1 MIETGSDIQVY
12 DVDDNPIA
20 LLGYGD
26 GDVTPAA
33 QWLKELMT
41 KNEIHLFFNYTELL
55 ESYFNRGCYIN
66 TSYKEGRFWLRSAP
80 KKPSYN
86 TSTGGLQYELIFEA
100 FEMLWQDCPMF
111 YSYQNASEVEWKLT
125 GTPSQFLQIGIDA
138 INTQFGSNWKIGKCP
153 DMEPILI
160 EFDSEF
166 VFDGFT
172 KVAEAF
178 GLEWYADYDN
188 ESVNFVDSYE
198 FGYHITLERE
208 KELIELTV
216 SNENNEDYC
225 NRLIVF
231 GSTRNIPSNYRSTGS
246 NDIVDALI
254 QKRLRMP
261 VDVGDYLD
269 AFPNMKATQI
279 DPKVKKFDDIF
290 PKRIGTITGIRTETT
305 KNDDGVEMTVFF
317 FKDSGLTF
325 SEDYLMVGLN
335 LSAHFETG
343 NLIGRDLELT
353 YHPKTQEFEITNDQ
367 DNPDLI
373 IPNDIFC
380 PSEGDEYVLYNFNIS
395 LVGDQYIPEA
405 EQALKVEA
413 EKYFTSILEDNATY
427 TCPVNPY
434 ENKNSGLDFDIGQ
447 RVKLVS
453 LILKNKFKN
462 SRVRGFEKTIDTHIV
477 TYTVGDKPSYS
488 RRKTIENTVESNK
501 EIADMQYLEAM
512 KAVKNTARTV
522 KGMRYI
528 REALE
533 NYTSIENGLVLTS
546 TIILGAIFGGEW
558 QANAG
563 INGVGGGTDDVAFWA
578 GGTLDQAV
586 NLVANP
592 DATSDVAQ
600 IVITHGGGIIAN
612 NAYIKGKINAK
623 EGFIGGMKI
632 SGESLTNEGFNNDAY
647 IILRN
652 DLSKTFAGIGGNIL
666 PASSGGISAVA
677 RFENN
682 RINTDV
688 IAPDNIALLVS
699 ASGSHNKNTAIM
711 MNGGYLSG
719 LALIP
724 LQVDSNETLVNRDVW
739 VSCYNT
745 SNITITLPTK
755 PEKGKV
761 FYLRQINSSGFT
773 IVGKSSTESYQ
784 IHTASGTIVDSMDFS
799 SQGGTAMMFFDGQFW
814 CYSYMGR

>member
-1 MIETGSDIQVY
+1 MIETGSDMLVY
-12 DVDDNPIA
+12 DVDDNQIA

-55 ESYFNRGCYIN
+55 ESYFNRGCYID

-86 TSTGGLQYELIFEA
+86 SSTGGFQYELIFEA

-138 INTQFGSNWKIGKCP
+138 INAQFGSNWKIGKCP

-198 FGYHITLERE
+198 FGYPITLERE

-225 NRLIVF
+225 NRLIVL

-279 DPKVKKFDDIF
+279 DPQVKKFDDIF

-335 LSAHFETG
+335 LSAHFESG

-353 YHPKTQEFEITNDQ
+353 YHPKTEEFGITNDQ

-405 EQALKVEA
+405 EQELKAEA

-453 LILKNKFKN
+453 LILKNKSKD
-462 SRVRGFEKTIDTHIV
+462 SRVRGFEKTIDTDIV

-586 NLVANP
+586 NLVENP

-600 IVITHGGGIIAN
+600 IVITHGGLIIAN

-666 PASSGGISAVA
+666 PASAGGISAVA

-682 RINTDV
+682 RINTDI

-719 LALIP
+719 LALVP
-724 LQVDSNETLVNRDVW
+724 LQVNSNETLVNRDVW

-784 IHTASGTIVDSMDFS
+784 IHTASGTLVDSMDFS